1 MKYKVLLTG
10 NNNSAID
17 DFFLHMQDNFEAL
30 TTSNRYEDIVRHLQ
44 IFAPDVFI
52 YCVYNEARDDFSKML
67 PLRNLLSREKIPF
80 ILIGTKED
88 CEEFEKVVFNITDLV
103 LQKPLTASR
112 IQEKILEF
120 LKERQTSDEQSA
132 SMQQEEPLSE
142 AVGQKPE
149 TDLDA
154 LLDLG
159 ETEEPETIQN
169 QVRKHILVIDDDFL
183 MLKVIKGHLHAD
195 YDVATA
201 VSGKVAF
208 RFLEKKKTDL
218 ILLDYKMP
226 EEDGPAVLEKLRA
239 NEETK
244 DIPVVFLTGISE
256 KEKIQKALVMKP
268 QGYLLKPIERDKLLE
283 TIKKVIG

>member
-1 MKYKVLLTG
+1 MKYKTLLTG
-10 NNNSAID
+10 NNNSVID
-17 DFFLHMQDNFEAL
+17 DFFLHMTDNFEAM

-44 IFAPDVFI
+44 TFTPDIFV
-52 YCVYNEARDDFSKML
+52 YCIYNEARDDFNKMV
-67 PLRNLLSREKIPF
+67 PLRTLLSRKKIPF
-80 ILIGTKED
+80 ILIGAKEECD
-88 CEEFEKVVFNITDLV
+88 EFEKVVVNATDLI
-103 LQKPLTASR
+103 LQKPLTAST

-120 LKERQTSDEQSA
+120 LKKRPVSDEKSA
-132 SMQQEEPLSE
+132 GAVQGESLEETR
-142 AVGQKPE
+142 QKE
-149 TDLDA
+149 DSKQDLDA
-154 LLDLG
+154 LLDFG
-159 ETEEPETIQN
+159 ELEAERQEEN
-169 QVRKHILVIDDDFL
+169 VRRHVLVVDDDPL
-183 MLKVIKGHLHAD
+183 MLRVIKGHLHED

-239 NEETK
+239 NDATK

-268 QGYLLKPIERDKLLE
+268 QGYLLKPIERDKLLD
-283 TIKKVIG
+283 TIKRIVG